1 MKQRKI
7 LLCVAVTLDGF
18 IEGPNGEYDWCFTDQ
33 DYGMKEF
40 LSRIDTV
47 FYGRKSYDAMLMAG
61 NGEDQS
67 SGVNPFA
74 GFTSF
79 VFSNTLTEPY
89 PNTQL
94 VSGNIL
100 DRVQQ
105 LKTQEG
111 KDIWLFG
118 GAGLLTTL
126 LKAGLVDE
134 LHLAV
139 HPLLLGKGK
148 SLFQHLGGRMILNLI
163 DSTAYSSG
171 LVILR
176 YETNTSK

>member
-47 FYGRKSYDAMLMAG
+47 FYGRKSYDSMLMAG

-67 SGVNPFA
+67 SRRNPFA
-74 GFTSF
+74 SFTSF
-79 VFSNTLTEPY
+79 VFSNTLTESY
-89 PNTQL
+89 PNTHL
-94 VSGNIL
+94 VSGNTL
-100 DRVQQ
+100 EHVQQ

-139 HPLLLGKGK
+139 HPLLLGSGK
-148 SLFQHLGGRMILNLI
+148 SLFQQLTGRMQLKFV
-163 DSTAYSSG
+163 DSKAYSTG
-171 LVILR
+171 LVMLR
-176 YETNTSK
+176 YEIDQD